1 MTRTANRTRPT
12 GTMPGHAARFS
23 LYIYVLLAGV
33 LLAALCAP
41 VMPAM
46 AQVPD
51 NRGLKLDPEDSV
63 APAYRDTLDRRDRQ
77 RLDAAREAGDSF
89 IPLIQG
95 RGRAPGES
103 SHRYT
108 GAETS
113 PERVPPRSGLL
124 PPKPAYEAYRRPR
137 LVVPEPQDSA
147 ERGLSD
153 LMNVLIETWSRPPEI
168 VRLRYPPTPERLPAD
183 TDVDADRPEAP
194 LLLLASIGPGR
205 GLYAHTLHAVDSD
218 YPGPVLLELLEPPLA
233 GAVASGAFTLVGER
247 LVLRLDRLEYRGR
260 NISIDAWGVGL
271 DCACYGVA
279 GEVDRHFV
287 ERVLL
292 PAAVRFAEGFLTA
305 LGRPA
310 ESLSV
315 DGGVRYE
322 RLGSSTRDAVHTGL
336 GTAARSAGEILLEG
350 APKRPT
356 VRIPRDT
363 ELVVLFVRPPGAAPT
378 ITPAPASEKGG
389 GDG

>member
-1 MTRTANRTRPT
+1 
-12 GTMPGHAARFS
+12 MPPGFHF
-23 LYIYVLLAGV
+23 IYVLLAGV
-33 LLAALCAP
+33 LVAALCAP

-124 PPKPAYEAYRRPR
+124 PPKPAYEAYRRPH

-205 GLYAHTLHAVDSD
+205 GLYARTRSM
-218 YPGPVLLELLEPPLA
+218 
-233 GAVASGAFTLVGER
+233 R
-247 LVLRLDRLEYRGR
+247 
-260 NISIDAWGVGL
+260 SI
-271 DCACYGVA
+271 
-279 GEVDRHFV
+279 RTI
-287 ERVLL
+287 RVRCCWSCWSRRW
-292 PAAVRFAEGFLTA
+292 PARWC
-305 LGRPA
+305 R
-310 ESLSV
+310 
-315 DGGVRYE
+315 
-322 RLGSSTRDAVHTGL
+322 
-336 GTAARSAGEILLEG
+336 ARSRWWANAWCCASTVWNTG
-350 APKRPT
+350 AEASPSTPGRSVSIAPVT
-356 VRIPRDT
+356 AFRARSTGISSSACCCPPRC
-363 ELVVLFVRPPGAAPT
+363 VSRK
-378 ITPAPASEKGG
+378 AS
-389 GDG
+389 